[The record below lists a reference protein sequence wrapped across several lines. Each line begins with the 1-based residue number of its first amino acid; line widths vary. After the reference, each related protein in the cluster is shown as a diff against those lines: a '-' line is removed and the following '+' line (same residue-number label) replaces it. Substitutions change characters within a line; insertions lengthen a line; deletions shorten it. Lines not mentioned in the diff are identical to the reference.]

1 MTSTTISIITTSYLA
16 RYLSRFPSPKIPP
29 PPPSASLKV
38 FESVWITV
46 NFNFALFLGGRNEST
61 QIKKSW
67 ESISKSQLTFLP
79 RKSGRVS

>member
-1 MTSTTISIITTSYLA
+1 MIDIDIQISISERSSGWATNYIITTSYLA

-61 QIKKSW
+61 QIKK
-67 ESISKSQLTFLP
+67 IFGIDL
-79 RKSGRVS
+79 